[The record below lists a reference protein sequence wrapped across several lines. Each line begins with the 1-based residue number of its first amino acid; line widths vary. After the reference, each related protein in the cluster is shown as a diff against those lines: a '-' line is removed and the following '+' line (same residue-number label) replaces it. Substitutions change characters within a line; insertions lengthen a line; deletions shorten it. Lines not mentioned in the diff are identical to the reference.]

1 LHIQVENVLGWDDHS
16 LQKETVMIKRSAFA
30 AVGLAAAAVALAS
43 PVWAEPLEG
52 SYTMTRSGPE
62 GSSDQ
67 VILTPC
73 GPDCTNWR
81 YTAPGNL
88 PEGINFHL
96 HGNQWVNDNNS
107 AMYFDKDSLKGSQGS
122 LSLPNGNTIP
132 ATTFTLTRNG

>member
-1 LHIQVENVLGWDDHS
+1 
-16 LQKETVMIKRSAFA
+16 MIRRRGFA